1 MVNLIFGI
9 VALALIY
16 MALNVIRAADPKLL
30 ARLVRRIGGVLA
42 LAFAGWIGLRGE
54 FVVAIPLGLF
64 GLGLLGYA
72 PLGEQIASRFG
83 WGGAGVRSDGQQ
95 SQIRSQFI
103 ELTLDRRT
111 GALDGRVIAGPE
123 AGRVLGE
130 FALADLLRL
139 ARGFDEQSR
148 ALLEGYLDRRFPGWR
163 ENAQDAAAG
172 GGARQ
177 HRGMA
182 ASGKMTAEE
191 AYQILGLQ
199 RGAGR
204 DEISRA
210 HRGLMKK
217 LHPDQGGSTYL
228 AARVNEA
235 KDTLL
240 RTHQH

>member
-1 MVNLIFGI
+1 MVNLIAGI
-9 VALALIY
+9 VVLALVY
-16 MALNVIRAADPKLL
+16 MGLNVIRSADPKLL
-30 ARLVRRIGGVLA
+30 ARLVRGLGGVLA
-42 LAFAGWIGLRGE
+42 LAFAAWIGLRGE

-72 PLGEQIASRFG
+72 PLGAELASKFG
-83 WGGAGVRSDGQQ
+83 WGAVRSDGQQ

-111 GALDGRVIAGPE
+111 GALDGRVIAGAE
-123 AGRVLGE
+123 AGRKLGE

-172 GGARQ
+172 GRAGQ
-177 HRGMA
+177 NRGMA

>member
-1 MVNLIFGI
+1 MCRRRPSRRRRNRRRNDV
-9 VALALIY
+9 
-16 MALNVIRAADPKLL
+16 RASRSGDPILL

-42 LAFAGWIGLRGE
+42 RAVAGWIGLRGE

-72 PLGEQIASRFG
+72 PFGAELASKFG

-148 ALLEGYLDRRFPGWR
+148 ALLEGYLARRFPGWR
-163 ENAQDAAAG
+163 ENAHDAAAG
-172 GGARQ
+172 GRAGQSRS
-177 HRGMA
+177 MA
-182 ASGKMTAEE
+182 ASGKKTAEE
-191 AYQILGLQ
+191 AYQLLGLQ
-199 RGAGR
+199 RGA
-204 DEISRA
+204 
-210 HRGLMKK
+210 
-217 LHPDQGGSTYL
+217 
-228 AARVNEA
+228 
-235 KDTLL
+235 
-240 RTHQH
+240 

>member
-9 VALALIY
+9 VALVLIY

-177 HRGMA
+177 QRGMA